1 MAGVDDAAQ
10 LVRAA
15 YTLAELLGGEADA
28 LDWISGAAGD
38 PETSLP
44 THLTPD
50 NRALILEELADAG
63 GMQGGE
69 IQPRRLDEVGQ
80 VLRLAPLLRAAED
93 GRRPA
98 PASRLV
104 CTVPPE
110 VVLPSRMRHIQR
122 SLSLLVADSLRSPGA
137 QVLLAAPYW
146 SRDGVDAIRPA
157 LQRACDH
164 GIPITLA
171 GARRKDAIHHAAM
184 LTFAHDLWSDTPNI
198 RVLTFCP
205 PRDKSLF
212 HAKIVAGK
220 RGYLGTGNLSFGGFE
235 GNVEVGLPLDET
247 DVERIWWLLDTLME
261 AELLQEEELDV

>member
-1 MAGVDDAAQ
+1 VAVVDGAAQ

-28 LDWISGAAGD
+28 LAWIASANST
-38 PETSLP
+38 EIELP
-44 THLTPD
+44 GHLTPD
-50 NRALILEELADAG
+50 NRALILEELEDAG
-63 GMQGGE
+63 ATCGGK
-69 IQPRRLDEVGQ
+69 IDAGRMDEVGQ

-93 GRRPA
+93 ARRPA

-122 SLSLLVADSLRSPGA
+122 SLSLLVSDSLRAPGTA
-137 QVLLAAPYW
+137 ILLAAPYW
-146 SRDGVDAIRPA
+146 SRDGIDVIRPA

-171 GARRKDAIHHAAM
+171 GARKEDATHHAAM
-184 LTFAHDLWSDTPNI
+184 MSFAHDLWSDTPNV
-198 RVLTFCP
+198 RVLTFHP
-205 PRDKSLF
+205 PREKSLF

-235 GNVEVGLPLDET
+235 GNVEVGLPLNEI
-247 DVERIWWLLDTLME
+247 DVERVWWLFDTLVE
-261 AELLQEEELDV
+261 AGLLQEEELIV